1 MGHVDLKTLQIALSL
16 VKQENFLITKVLE
29 RGNWGLLF
37 FKMTH
42 TQPLSPLYNNVG
54 RVFPEFSP
62 SFSFG

>member
-16 VKQENFLITKVLE
+16 VKTGTGTQSLTKVLE

-42 TQPLSPLYNNVG
+42 TQPLSPLYKQRWA
-54 RVFPEFSP
+54 RVSGIFP
-62 SFSFG
+62 